1 MRREKT
7 VPESVTATAVLRRRE
22 KIVLPQAD
30 WDLFLR
36 AVVNP
41 PPPNRILK
49 TAAKRFRDRRGD

>member
-7 VPESVTATAVLRRRE
+7 VPESVTVTAVLRRRE
-22 KIVLPQAD
+22 KVALPQAD

-49 TAAKRFRDRRGD
+49 AAVRRFHDCRGD

>member
-22 KIVLPQAD
+22 NVVLPHAD
-30 WDLFLR
+30 WELFIR

-41 PPPNRILK
+41 PRPNRILK
-49 TAAKRFRDRRGD
+49 AAVKRFHDRRGD